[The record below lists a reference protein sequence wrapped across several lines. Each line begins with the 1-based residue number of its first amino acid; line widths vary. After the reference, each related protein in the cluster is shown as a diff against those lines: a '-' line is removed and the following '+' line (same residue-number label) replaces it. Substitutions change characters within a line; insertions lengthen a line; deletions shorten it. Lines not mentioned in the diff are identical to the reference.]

1 MNSSPTEVAHIQIPN
16 VRENVK
22 MENKPFQIINPKKEN
37 ISQQKPAVITN
48 FWPTLPTTVPG
59 AEREAG
65 GPKSPPDFGKSKSK
79 WVGEPD

>member
-1 MNSSPTEVAHIQIPN
+1 
-16 VRENVK
+16 
-22 MENKPFQIINPKKEN
+22 MENKTLQIINPKKGKYFFF
-37 ISQQKPAVITN
+37 SQQKPAVITK